1 MVGAGRVVSEGDGVN
16 TLWFIAKFAPA
27 FSTDAGAFSFLIPG
41 ARASDDRQRRSAK
54 NGGLMRKKYY
64 LLVSDFDQT
73 LSFNDSGLVL
83 AEMLGIP
90 DFQEKVARL
99 SRLNLVQSG
108 AELTYLLRH
117 DPDFRRVREDD
128 LIEVGRQIRLKRN
141 IALLAE
147 FLKDGIEGYRFD
159 FYVVSAAPWLV
170 VHSALQG
177 LVPPDHIIGAHFGFS
192 AETGEVESI
201 IQVPAGYGKVA
212 AVDSLRVRLG
222 VPSDRVVYVGDG
234 SSDIH
239 VMLHV
244 NRGEG
249 LTIAASE
256 ARHIA
261 QIARR
266 TVISDDALSVLIP
279 ILEEIA
285 GFDPAQIRQ
294 VFEDQGLLIQEWDR
308 VRTDWLTIRD
318 GSSIAA
324 QVDAA

>member
-1 MVGAGRVVSEGDGVN
+1 
-16 TLWFIAKFAPA
+16 
-27 FSTDAGAFSFLIPG
+27 
-41 ARASDDRQRRSAK
+41 
-54 NGGLMRKKYY
+54 MRKYY

-83 AEMLGIP
+83 AELMGIP
-90 DFQEKVARL
+90 DFQDRVARL

-117 DPDFRRVREDD
+117 DPDFRRVREED
-128 LIEVGRQIRLKRN
+128 LVEVGKHIRLKRN
-141 IALLAE
+141 IALLAD
-147 FLKDGIEGYRFD
+147 FLRNGIDGFRFD

-177 LVPPDHIIGAHFGFS
+177 IVPPDHIIGGHFGFS
-192 AETGEVESI
+192 RENGEVESI

-212 AVDSLRVRLG
+212 AVDSLRLRLG
-222 VPSDRVVYVGDG
+222 VPSDRIVYVGDG

-244 NRGEG
+244 NRGDG

-279 ILEEIA
+279 VLEEIC
-285 GFDPAQIRQ
+285 GYDQSQIRS

-308 VRTDWLTIRD
+308 VRTDWLTIRE
-318 GSSIAA
+318 GSTLAIDPAA
-324 QVDAA
+324 

>member
-1 MVGAGRVVSEGDGVN
+1 M
-16 TLWFIAKFAPA
+16 
-27 FSTDAGAFSFLIPG
+27 
-41 ARASDDRQRRSAK
+41 
-54 NGGLMRKKYY
+54 NGGLMRKYY

-90 DFQEKVARL
+90 DFQEKVANL

-117 DPDFRRVREDD
+117 DPDFRRVREAD
-128 LIEVGRQIRLKRN
+128 LVEVGRQIRLKRN

-147 FLKDGIEGYRFD
+147 FLKDGIEGFRFD

-170 VHSALQG
+170 VHSALEG
-177 LVPPDHIIGAHFGFS
+177 LVPPDHIIGAHFSFS
-192 AETGEVESI
+192 PETGEVESI

-212 AVDSLRVRLG
+212 AVDSLRLRLG
-222 VPSDRVVYVGDG
+222 VPSDRIVYVGDG

-244 NRGEG
+244 NRGDG

-279 ILEEIA
+279 ILEEIV
-285 GFDPAQIRQ
+285 GFDPSQIRL
-294 VFEDQGLLIQEWDR
+294 VFEEQGLLIQEWDR

-318 GSSIAA
+318 GSSMLGA
-324 QVDAA
+324 VDAA